1 MTWTRGIV
9 LRGLPLVGILPHVA
23 LEGTVWLSLAI
34 IRVVRIRIVAEER
47 AMPTYL
53 IGNGIPVEMQV
64 NMWLNSNWCA
74 LAVFELGD
82 VKRL

>member
-1 MTWTRGIV
+1 MARTRGIA
-9 LRGLPLVGILPHVA
+9 LRGSPLVGILPHVA
-23 LEGTVWLSLAI
+23 LEVTVWLSLVI
-34 IRVVRIRIVAEER
+34 IRVARIGIVAEER

-74 LAVFELGD
+74 LAVFELGN